1 MQELYKYYKGK
12 MLRCGYTTGSCA
24 AAASKASVEMLLSE
38 KRVDYVKIITPKKS
52 ELTLEITDSEIT
64 SEYASC
70 AVKKDSGDDPD
81 VTNGMLIYARAEKIS
96 SGIVIEGGIGIGR
109 ITKDGLDQPVG
120 AAAINSVPR
129 QMIAS
134 SVHEIMEKHN
144 YRYGIRITIYAPN
157 GEKIARK
164 TYNPRMGIIGGI
176 SIIGTTGIVEPMS
189 SAALIETIRMEERM
203 KKAGGYDNLLLTLGN
218 YSESFISEV
227 MPDILGM
234 SVKCSNYIG
243 EAVDAAIEYGFKSVL
258 IIGHVGKLVKL
269 GAGIMNTH
277 SSQADGRMEVLMACG
292 VIAGAE
298 LSILKKL
305 PDCVTIDDALGILE
319 SAGVFEKTV
328 SALMKKIQYHL
339 EMKAHGSIKIAALV
353 FSNKYGIIGKTEHAD
368 KMINLISEEY
378 NG

>member
-1 MQELYKYYKGK
+1 MQELYKYYNGK
-12 MLRCGYTTGSCA
+12 KLRCGYTTGSCA
-24 AAASKASVEMLLSE
+24 AAASKASVAMLLTGD
-38 KRVDYVKIITPKKS
+38 RVDYVKIITPKKA
-52 ELTLEITDSEIT
+52 ELTLEITDCEIT
-64 SEYASC
+64 PKYASC

-109 ITKDGLDQPVG
+109 ITKAGLDQPVG

-134 SVHEIMEKHN
+134 SVHEVMEKYD
-144 YRYGIRITIYAPN
+144 YRYGIRITIYAPD
-157 GEKIARK
+157 GERIAQK

-203 KKAGGYDNLLLTLGN
+203 KKSGGCDNLLLTLGN
-218 YSESFISEV
+218 YSESFISEL
-227 MPDILGM
+227 MPDILES

-243 EAVDAAIEYGFKSVL
+243 EAIDTAIEFGFKSVL
-258 IIGHVGKLVKL
+258 IVGHAGKLVKL

-292 VIAGAE
+292 VIAGVE
-298 LSILKKL
+298 LNILEKL
-305 PDCVTIDDALGILE
+305 PDCVTVDDAFGILKA
-319 SAGVFEKTV
+319 SGVFEKTV
-328 SALMKKIQYHL
+328 SVLMKKIQYHL
-339 EMKAHGSIKIAALV
+339 EIKARGSIEIAALV

-368 KMINLISEEY
+368 KLINLITEEY